1 MVQMMKFLSTCFF
14 ASDRARGIA
23 LILVTT
29 VLFVIHDAISKHVA
43 RHYPIAEVLWVR
55 YLVHVAFMLAMF
67 GPRMGLSLMK
77 ARRPMLQIVRALFL
91 IGSSFAFMNGLRYL
105 PLGDSTAIYFLMP
118 LLLTVFSVPLLGE
131 KVEARNWLAI
141 FLGFG
146 GVLIIVRP
154 GGGMLQAAALFPF
167 LSACCFSF
175 YQIITRKFR
184 DSENPITTHFI
195 AGLTGAVVT
204 GLTWQPDWTV
214 PSMRYALLMFGMGLL
229 SVVGHYLLI
238 EAFQRIGA
246 ADAAPFTY
254 MQLVWA
260 MLFGLLVFGEIPD
273 TGSLLG
279 SLIIVASGIYLA
291 RQPHFRHADSR
302 CFRRGPP

>member
-1 MVQMMKFLSTCFF
+1 MSFTLTMKFLPARFL
-14 ASDRARGIA
+14 ASERKRGIA
-23 LILVTT
+23 LVLATT
-29 VLFVIHDAISKHVA
+29 VLFVAYDCISKHVA
-43 RHYPIAEVLWVR
+43 RHYPVTEVLWVR
-55 YLVHVAFMLAMF
+55 YLIHVAFMLAVF
-67 GPRMGLSLMK
+67 GPRMRLNLMK
-77 ARRPMLQIVRALFL
+77 ARRPVLQIVRALFL

-118 LLLTVFSVPLLGE
+118 LLLTALSVPLLGE
-131 KVEARNWLAI
+131 KVETRNWLAV

-154 GGGMLQAAALFPF
+154 SGGMLQAAALFPF

-184 DSENPITTHFI
+184 DSENPVTTHFI

-204 GLTWQPDWTV
+204 GLTWQSSWTM
-214 PSMRYALLMFGMGLL
+214 PSASHALLMIGLGFV

-238 EAFQRIGA
+238 EAFQRIGP

-260 MLFGLLVFGEIPD
+260 MLLGLLVFGEIPD

-291 RQPHFRHADSR
+291 RQPRLRHVGDD
-302 CFRRGPP
+302 